1 MEVTDAERVASGG
14 GGADSAEAVA
24 SEGRGAAKTRALP
37 EVVRCVV
44 FDKDG
49 VLVNTEPEHERRL
62 RVYLGECGIDCSE
75 MPCLYGSNNEATWS
89 WVEPCDPERRERL
102 YQGFRRRWHDEPI
115 PYAQLLDSEALA
127 VLRTLRAAGLRVGL
141 ASSSPAWAIEGF
153 LRATR
158 LLGQFDAVLSGEQ
171 CPATKPAPDVYL
183 EVMRELGVKPA
194 EAVVVEDSLR
204 AFSQPTDP
212 VPLRVPSPCL
222 RALSLI
228 RHLPMPVF
236 PPLARS
242 RSCLAFRVEVVAF
255 WIVAIM
261 FVV

>member
-171 CPATKPAPDVYL
+171 CPATKPTPDVYL

-194 EAVVVEDSLR
+194 EAVVVEDSPTGILAAHR
-204 AFSQPTDP
+204 SGAFTCA
-212 VPLRVPSPCL
+212 VPLPKGVELDQTLADARLSSL
-222 RALSLI
+222 GALAKL
-228 RHLPMPVF
+228 LG
-236 PPLARS
+236 L
-242 RSCLAFRVEVVAF
+242 
-255 WIVAIM
+255 
-261 FVV
+261 